1 MGQAKKQNIS
11 LEAQEHRY
19 MKVQTVK
26 TYKKDKQ
33 SSSHAK
39 YVSIHKKKFCE

>member
-1 MGQAKKQNIS
+1 
-11 LEAQEHRY
+11 

-39 YVSIHKKKFCE
+39 YVSIYKTFFLRIINYNMKRKYLVLF